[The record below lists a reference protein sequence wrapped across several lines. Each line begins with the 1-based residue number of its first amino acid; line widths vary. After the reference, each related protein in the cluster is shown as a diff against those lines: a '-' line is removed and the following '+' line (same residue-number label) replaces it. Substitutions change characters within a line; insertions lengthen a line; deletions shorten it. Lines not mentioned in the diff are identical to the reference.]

1 MRRTVRIGSGLVPAL
16 VVLIALAL
24 PAAPLFAAGGSEES
38 AGEEVAGPSD
48 GSESIP
54 EDAQTAV
61 FAGGCFWCMEEAY
74 EKVPGVYEAVSGYAG
89 GDVPDPGYYQVVG
102 GGTGHAEVVRV
113 FYDPD
118 QLDYE
123 DLLYVFWRNVD
134 PLDARGQFC
143 DRGQSYRTGIF
154 YRTEEQKRLAEE
166 SRRELNESGR
176 FSTDIV
182 TRINPLDVI
191 EGDDN
196 DGFWR
201 AEENHQDYYLENPVR
216 YNSYKTACGR
226 VRRLEQLWG
235 DEAGAPSYQKAG

>member
-1 MRRTVRIGSGLVPAL
+1 MRRTVRYD
-16 VVLIALAL
+16 VVVMTVLALA
-24 PAAPLFAAGGSEES
+24 AAPLFGAGGSEAES
-38 AGEEVAGPSD
+38 GGRGESPAPAPEEQG
-48 GSESIP
+48 IP
-54 EDAQTAV
+54 EGAQTVV

-74 EKVPGVYEAVSGYAG
+74 EKVPGVYEVVSGYAG
-89 GDVPDPGYYQVVG
+89 GDVPDPGYYEVVG

-134 PLDARGQFC
+134 PIDEGGQFC
-143 DRGQSYRTGIF
+143 DRGRSYRTGIF
-154 YRTEEQKRLAEE
+154 YRTEEQRRLAEQ
-166 SRRELNESGR
+166 SKRELDESGR
-176 FSTDIV
+176 FSRDIV
-182 TRINPLDVI
+182 TRITPLDVI

-201 AEENHQDYYLENPVR
+201 AEQNHQDYYLENPVR

>member
-1 MRRTVRIGSGLVPAL
+1 MRRTVRIGSGLVFVLA
-16 VVLIALAL
+16 VLIALTLL
-24 PAAPLFAAGGSEES
+24 PAPLFGTGGSEES
-38 AGEEVAGPSD
+38 GGRTEPAMDEEG
-48 GSESIP
+48 IP

-89 GDVPDPGYYQVVG
+89 GDVPDPDYYQVVN

-118 QLDYE
+118 ELDYE

-154 YRTEEQKRLAEE
+154 YRTEEQKRLAEQ
-166 SRRELNESGR
+166 SKRELDESGR

-182 TRINPLDVI
+182 TQINPLDVI

-216 YNSYKTACGR
+216 YSSYKTACGR

-235 DEAGAPSYQKAG
+235 DEAGAPSHQKAG